1 MNSPRRSVQPR
12 RAASPTGAKAAK
24 SARGPR
30 AEGDSRTDILEA
42 ARELFA
48 ANGFKATTTR
58 QVAERAGVD
67 AALIHHFFGSK
78 LDLFKAAINI
88 EHMAAALASELAAP
102 SGGDAAEGLVRLY
115 LERLFPTQQRTL
127 AAVLRTA
134 LGSPDEIPQLRE
146 MLHGTI
152 VAVASQAIGGEDATL
167 RAELIGSQMI
177 GLLLMRHI
185 VGVEPV
191 ASASVDDLV
200 RLLVPP
206 LRTLLEGERS

>member
-1 MNSPRRSVQPR
+1 MNSPRRPVQPR
-12 RAASPTGAKAAK
+12 RAASPPATKAAK
-24 SARGPR
+24 SARGRR
-30 AEGDSRTDILEA
+30 AEGDSRADILEA

-48 ANGFKATTTR
+48 AKGFKATTTR

-78 LDLFKAAINI
+78 LELFKAAINI
-88 EHMAAALASELAAP
+88 EQMAAALASELAAS
-102 SGGDAAEGLVRLY
+102 SGADAAEGLVRLY
-115 LERLFPTQQRTL
+115 LERLFPAQASSL

-134 LGSPDEIPQLRE
+134 LGSPDEVPQLRE

-152 VAVASQAIGGEDATL
+152 VAVASRAIQGEDAAL
-167 RAELIGSQMI
+167 RAELIGSQMM
-177 GLLLMRHI
+177 GLLLMRHV

-191 ASASVDDLV
+191 ASASIDDLV

-206 LRTLLEGERS
+206 LRTLIEGERP

>member
-1 MNSPRRSVQPR
+1 M
-12 RAASPTGAKAAK
+12 
-24 SARGPR
+24 
-30 AEGDSRTDILEA
+30 
-42 ARELFA
+42 
-48 ANGFKATTTR
+48 R
-58 QVAERAGVD
+58 QVAEQAGVD

-78 LDLFKAAINI
+78 VELFRAAIDVQR
-88 EHMAAALASELAAP
+88 LAGMVANELQAP
-102 SGGDAAEGLVRLY
+102 SGDDAAERIVRLY
-115 LERLFPTQQRTL
+115 LQVLFPTQQRTL

-134 LGSPDEIPQLRE
+134 LGSPDEIPQIRE

-152 VAVASQAIGGEDATL
+152 VAVASQAIGGEDAAL

-206 LRTLLEGERS
+206 LRSLIEGERS